1 MPILKKFHETEEIKT
16 NFWEERLK
24 KIFKN
29 EKSFVQ
35 VPETFKKKKKT
46 FWEVCSLFS
55 TGFLI
60 IIFNTQVWEHD
71 KYFLVTPPQIPHISM
86 KAHLLNI

>member
-16 NFWEERLK
+16 NFWEERFK

-35 VPETFKKKKKT
+35 VPETFKKKKKKLSGKYVH
-46 FWEVCSLFS
+46 FFQPVSL
-55 TGFLI
+55 
-60 IIFNTQVWEHD
+60 
-71 KYFLVTPPQIPHISM
+71 
-86 KAHLLNI
+86 

>member
-1 MPILKKFHETEEIKT
+1 MRQKKLKQISEKRDLKKS
-16 NFWEERLK
+16 LK
-24 KIFKN
+24 MKRALFK
-29 EKSFVQ
+29 SQ
-35 VPETFKKKKKT
+35 RPLKKKKKT